1 MFSLLS
7 LSPKNLLSV
16 EKTVKVSVV
25 SFVAE
30 TVGVVV
36 SGVGVVC
43 STAKIELL
51 VKKNKE
57 NKIKNRF
64 ILVYYAKMW

>member
-36 SGVGVVC
+36 SGAGVVC

-57 NKIKNRF
+57 NN
-64 ILVYYAKMW
+64 